1 MYSIIR
7 YIIIKHVLVKE
18 SLIFQVQNNDINL
31 NKNALLSTNQAS
43 WAKLKLGNFW
53 DTIEG

>member
-18 SLIFQVQNNDINL
+18 SLIFQVQNNNINL